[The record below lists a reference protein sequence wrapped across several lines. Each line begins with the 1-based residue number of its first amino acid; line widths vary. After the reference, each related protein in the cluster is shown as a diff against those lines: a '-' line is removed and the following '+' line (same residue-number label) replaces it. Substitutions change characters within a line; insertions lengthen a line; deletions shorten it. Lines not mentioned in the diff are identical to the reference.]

1 MHGIVPGGACGRGFP
16 AAASRHASGTM
27 TQQRWTHFKRES
39 ADALEVKLESFSHPG
54 FDELLTLFLTPS

>member
-1 MHGIVPGGACGRGFP
+1 
-16 AAASRHASGTM
+16 M